1 MLRLVRFRKR
11 RKFCDCY
18 ICMELRGLVTKSA
31 DIKKFY
37 VLGGAM
43 TSNTSSELQKIWL
56 YFRVCVSC
64 VAFYCDGA
72 KACNHINQIIKLSL
86 TNGCS
91 VPFEITNYFC
101 PEVTNVRHDKTPKK
115 HMGQL
120 NPTQQALTIFI
131 MPTKV
136 PMKTQFQNCELWCSV
151 YKSKSPFSELV
162 TVINWFNL
170 FSTLA
175 QENEAA
181 RWRSGQ
187 RGGKSFFSGG
197 LFPHL
202 NFPIIAKNPSIGA
215 KYFFCSN
222 AKCKQKATYYIT
234 RQCSNEHITSLF

>member
-1 MLRLVRFRKR
+1 M
-11 RKFCDCY
+11 
-18 ICMELRGLVTKSA
+18 
-31 DIKKFY
+31 IK
-37 VLGGAM
+37 
-43 TSNTSSELQKIWL
+43 
-56 YFRVCVSC
+56 
-64 VAFYCDGA
+64 
-72 KACNHINQIIKLSL
+72 H
-86 TNGCS
+86 
-91 VPFEITNYFC
+91 
-101 PEVTNVRHDKTPKK
+101 PKK

-202 NFPIIAKNPSIGA
+202 NFPIIAKNPSIRA

-222 AKCKQKATYYIT
+222 AKCKQIAMYHTQDSAQTNTLPVFFTVQSIGTVSRLTTSYI
-234 RQCSNEHITSLF
+234 RRGY

>member
-1 MLRLVRFRKR
+1 MCWVVQWHPIHHLNYRKYD
-11 RKFCDCY
+11 FLFQSLC
-18 ICMELRGLVTKSA
+18 V
-31 DIKKFY
+31 
-37 VLGGAM
+37 
-43 TSNTSSELQKIWL
+43 
-56 YFRVCVSC
+56 VCGIL
-64 VAFYCDGA
+64 CDGA

-187 RGGKSFFSGG
+187 RGGKSLFFRWAVPSFEFSYYCQKPIYRSQIFL
-197 LFPHL
+197 LFKCEMQ
-202 NFPIIAKNPSIGA
+202 AK
-215 KYFFCSN
+215 SN
-222 AKCKQKATYYIT
+222 VLYHKAVLKRTHY
-234 RQCSNEHITSLF
+234 QSFLEFHP

>member
-1 MLRLVRFRKR
+1 MCWVVQWHPIHHLNYRKYD
-11 RKFCDCY
+11 FLFQSLC
-18 ICMELRGLVTKSA
+18 V
-31 DIKKFY
+31 
-37 VLGGAM
+37 
-43 TSNTSSELQKIWL
+43 
-56 YFRVCVSC
+56 VCGIL
-64 VAFYCDGA
+64 CDGA